1 MTTERPIL
9 FNATMVR
16 AILSGAKT
24 VTRRPVAPMAGR
36 QRQWLTPA
44 LLTQSPRLTM
54 CRLSE
59 ADGGDLGAQMEH
71 PKGGPLGWVRCPFGA
86 PGDRLWVRET
96 WALAHLSVDCEGVCD
111 DVEEFTGRLIAAN
124 RDGYWAPIYAADADD
139 INNHPS
145 DRLVKRYRPSIHMPR
160 WASRLMLEV
169 VSVRVERLQDIT
181 EADAEAEGLARNE
194 DFDRGPYANAR
205 EEFAQLWNSI
215 NGKRAPWVSNPWVW
229 VITFKPLQEV
239 PHDAPTPRRP
249 R

>member
-1 MTTERPIL
+1 VVKPDPD
-9 FNATMVR
+9 ATWGY
-16 AILSGAKT
+16 L
-24 VTRRPVAPMAGR
+24 AGDDADGP
-36 QRQWLTPA
+36 PA
-44 LLTQSPRLTM
+44 LEWAHVTDGSLGHSGSGWYST
-54 CRLSE
+54 LSE
-59 ADGGDLGAQMEH
+59 YPDEGSFH
-71 PKGGPLGWVRCPFGA
+71 FRCPYGA

-160 WASRLMLEV
+160 WASRLTLEV

-229 VITFKPLQEV
+229 VITFKPL
-239 PHDAPTPRRP
+239 
-249 R
+249 